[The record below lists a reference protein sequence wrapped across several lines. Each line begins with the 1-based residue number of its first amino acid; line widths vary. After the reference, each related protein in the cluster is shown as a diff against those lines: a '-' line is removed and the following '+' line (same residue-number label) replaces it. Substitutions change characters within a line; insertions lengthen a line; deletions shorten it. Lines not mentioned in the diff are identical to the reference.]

1 MRWSERIARV
11 PPMTSL
17 RSGLIRCLRTCA
29 VSRASKRSPRKLFRR
44 GNLKERPLRNEEFL
58 RRAEAAQCLQGRGRF
73 SESHRP
79 DQMSAPSD
87 VKFEIGH
94 VLFLD
99 IVGYSKLLINE
110 QSEQIQKLKEIVRG
124 TEQFRLAEAEGKL
137 VRLPTGDGG
146 ALVFRTTPEA
156 PVLCALEI
164 TKELQKD
171 TGSKEKPQ
179 LRLRMG
185 IHSGPVNEVTDL
197 NEQANIA
204 GAGINMAQRVMDC
217 GDAGHILLS
226 RHVAE
231 DLKHY
236 ARWRPYLHEIGECK
250 VKHGEIISLVNFYT
264 EELGNPQ
271 RPQNI
276 RGAAP
281 AKSVAVLP
289 FVNMSADKH
298 DEYLSDGMT
307 EELINALARVPGLR
321 VPGRTSCFA
330 FKGKNEDDIFRKVG
344 EQLHVN
350 AVLEGSVRKAG
361 DKLRI
366 TAQLINVADGYHL
379 WSEDY
384 DGDVRD
390 IFTFQSNV
398 AQRVVEAL
406 QIKLDVEAAR
416 ALAKKSTENPEA
428 HRLYLLGRYEFG
440 KYSEAGWTSS
450 IRYYEQ
456 ALKLDP
462 NYALAYC
469 GIADTY
475 AYMGGVVMP
484 SKEAVAKEKEF
495 AQKALELDPELP
507 EAHLSL
513 ACALGGA
520 FDWRNAPIEFDRAIE
535 LNANLAWAYE
545 IYAWFLGGVGRLD
558 EAIAKDKKAIELDPL
573 NSFFQSALAYYLYH
587 ARRYDDAIVQ
597 IRKTL
602 ELDPASTLGRH
613 LLGCCLLWKGDT
625 AGAIAEF
632 QRSKIVVTG
641 AWYQGLL
648 GCAYAISGDRPKAEQ
663 MLRELEE
670 MAKRQY
676 VNSTAFAHIHLGLGE
691 KEKALDWLDK
701 SYQDQESA
709 CWYLTVD
716 PIYDGVRNEPRFQ
729 ALVQKVFGSN
739 L

>member
-1 MRWSERIARV
+1 M
-11 PPMTSL
+11 PPEQ
-17 RSGLIRCLRTCA
+17 
-29 VSRASKRSPRKLFRR
+29 SP
-44 GNLKERPLRNEEFL
+44 
-58 RRAEAAQCLQGRGRF
+58 
-73 SESHRP
+73 
-79 DQMSAPSD
+79 D

-94 VLFLD
+94 VLFID

-137 VRLPTGDGG
+137 LRLPTGDGG
-146 ALVFRTTPEA
+146 ALVFRTSPEA
-156 PVLCALEI
+156 PVRCAMEI
-164 TKELQKD
+164 SKALKNYPEL
-171 TGSKEKPQ
+171 
-179 LRLRMG
+179 RVRMG

-204 GAGINMAQRVMDC
+204 GAGINVAQRVMDC

-226 RHVAE
+226 RHVAD

-330 FKGKNEDDIFRKVG
+330 FKGKSEADIFRKVG
-344 EQLHVN
+344 DQLQVDT
-350 AVLEGSVRKAG
+350 VLEGSVRKAG
-361 DKLRI
+361 DKLRV
-366 TAQLINVADGYHL
+366 TAQLINVSDGYHL

-406 QIKLDVEAAR
+406 QIKLGVEAAR
-416 ALAKKSTENPEA
+416 ALAKKPTENPEA

-469 GIADTY
+469 GLADTY

-495 AQKALELDPELP
+495 AQRAIQLEPQLA

-513 ACALGGA
+513 AVALGGA
-520 FDWRNAPIEFDRAIE
+520 FDWR
-535 LNANLAWAYE
+535 
-545 IYAWFLGGVGRLD
+545 
-558 EAIAKDKKAIELDPL
+558 
-573 NSFFQSALAYYLYH
+573 
-587 ARRYDDAIVQ
+587 
-597 IRKTL
+597 
-602 ELDPASTLGRH
+602 
-613 LLGCCLLWKGDT
+613 
-625 AGAIAEF
+625 
-632 QRSKIVVTG
+632 QRPS
-641 AWYQGLL
+641 
-648 GCAYAISGDRPKAEQ
+648 
-663 MLRELEE
+663 
-670 MAKRQY
+670 
-676 VNSTAFAHIHLGLGE
+676 
-691 KEKALDWLDK
+691 
-701 SYQDQESA
+701 
-709 CWYLTVD
+709 
-716 PIYDGVRNEPRFQ
+716 
-729 ALVQKVFGSN
+729 
-739 L
+739 

>member
-1 MRWSERIARV
+1 M
-11 PPMTSL
+11 P
-17 RSGLIRCLRTCA
+17 
-29 VSRASKRSPRKLFRR
+29 SR
-44 GNLKERPLRNEEFL
+44 
-58 RRAEAAQCLQGRGRF
+58 
-73 SESHRP
+73 
-79 DQMSAPSD
+79 SD

-94 VLFLD
+94 VLFID

-110 QSEQIQKLKEIVRG
+110 QSEQIQTLKEIVRG

-137 VRLPTGDGG
+137 LRLPTGDGG
-146 ALVFRTTPEA
+146 ALVFRTSPEA

-164 TKELQKD
+164 SKELKNHP
-171 TGSKEKPQ
+171 E
-179 LRLRMG
+179 LHVRMG

-217 GDAGHILLS
+217 GDAGHILVS
-226 RHVAE
+226 KRVGD
-231 DLKHY
+231 DLEHY
-236 ARWRPYLHEIGECK
+236 PQWRSLLHELGECE
-250 VKHGEIISLVNFYT
+250 VKHGLRISLLNLYGD
-264 EELGNPQ
+264 EAGNPELPEKFRQ
-271 RPQNI
+271 AKAKGQTARD
-276 RGAAP
+276 AAP
-281 AKSVAVLP
+281 VKSVAVLP
-289 FVNMSADKH
+289 FVNMSADKN

-307 EELINALARVPGLR
+307 EELINALAKVPGLR
-321 VPGRTSCFA
+321 VPGRSSSFA

-361 DKLRI
+361 DKLRVA
-366 TAQLINVADGYHL
+366 AQLINVSDGYHL
-379 WSEDY
+379 WSENY

-390 IFTFQSNV
+390 IFTFQSKV

-406 QIKLDVEAAR
+406 QIKLGVEVAR
-416 ALAKKSTENPEA
+416 ALAKKPTENPEA

-469 GIADTY
+469 GLADTY

-484 SKEAVAKEKEF
+484 SKEAVVKEKEF

-520 FDWRNAPIEFDRAIE
+520 FDWRNAQIEFDRAIE
-535 LNANLAWAYE
+535 LNPNLAWAYE
-545 IYAWFLGGVGRLD
+545 IYAWFLGGLGRLD

-573 NSFFQSALAYYLYH
+573 NSFFQSALAYFLYH

-597 IRKTL
+597 IKKTL

-613 LLGCCLLWKGDT
+613 FLGCCLLWKGDT

-648 GCAYAISGDRPKAEQ
+648 GYAYANSGDRPKAEQ

-676 VNSTAFAHIHLGLGE
+676 VNTTAFASIYLGLGE
-691 KEKALDWLDK
+691 KKKALDWLDK

-709 CWYLTVD
+709 CWYLKVD
-716 PIYDGVRNEPRFQ
+716 PIYDSVRNEPRFQ
-729 ALVQKVFGSN
+729 ALVQKVFRETP
-739 L
+739 